1 MEQVFMK
8 LFEILDDVVENERTR
23 QEIYEE
29 IVPLMVEHDQELV
42 DHLAEE
48 DETFAAAANQLYPD

>member
-8 LFEILDDVVENERTR
+8 LFEILDEVVEYEPKIHR
-23 QEIYEE
+23 IYEE
-29 IVPLMVEHDQELV
+29 IIPLMVEHDQELV

-48 DETFAAAANQLYPD
+48 DSTFAAAANQLYPD